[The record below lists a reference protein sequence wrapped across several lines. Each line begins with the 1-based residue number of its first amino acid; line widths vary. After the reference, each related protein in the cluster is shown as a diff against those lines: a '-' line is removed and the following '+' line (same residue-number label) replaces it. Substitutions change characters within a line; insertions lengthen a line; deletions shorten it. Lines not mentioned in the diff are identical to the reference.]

1 MRQGEIRR
9 RVQTDVMMVIQS
21 GGQLTGAAVLAGLAS
36 QLMSVS
42 PVGGDVADKRN
53 RPNIALFLADV
64 SA

>member
-1 MRQGEIRR
+1 MSQGEIRR
-9 RVQTDVMMVIQS
+9 TDVMMVMQW

-42 PVGGDVADKRN
+42 PVGGDAADKRN